1 MTIRKFFS
9 NIWFDAITLVVV
21 VILFVVPFLF
31 LILTAAKTSQ
41 EAALFNFTWPSRFQL
56 FENIGTVLDYSD
68 RRMILAMWNSTLLTV
83 GSVTLM
89 VALSGLAAYIMQ
101 RRPGRVSSIAST
113 LLLAG
118 LIIPPAVVPT
128 IFLLQQLSIYKTII
142 GLIFVEVGQHLPFCV
157 LIFRAFVGSI
167 PKELDEAAV
176 IDGASPL
183 RVFSQIIMPLLKP
196 AMVTIIVVQS
206 VAVYNDFA
214 GPLYFLPGTQ
224 NVTVQL
230 TLYSFISQ
238 FNSDYNLLFANALLI
253 TIPALIMYIF
263 FQRQIVAGLTSGAV
277 KG

>member
-1 MTIRKFFS
+1 MTIRKFFR
-9 NIWFDAITLVVV
+9 NIWVDTITLVVV
-21 VILFVVPFLF
+21 VILFIVPFLF
-31 LILTAAKTSQ
+31 LILTASKTSK
-41 EAALFNFTWPSRFQL
+41 EAALFGFTWPSQFQL
-56 FENIGTVLDYSD
+56 FQNIGTVLEYSD

-89 VALSGLAAYIMQ
+89 VLLSGLAAYIMQ
-101 RRPGRVSSIAST
+101 RRSDRMSSIASA

-118 LIIPPAVVPT
+118 LIIPPAIVPT
-128 IFLLQQLSIYKTII
+128 IFLLQQLGIYKTII

-167 PKELDEAAV
+167 PRELDEAAV

-183 RVFSQIIMPLLKP
+183 RVFFQIILPLLKP

-214 GPLYFLPGTQ
+214 GPLYFLPGNQ

>member
-1 MTIRKFFS
+1 MTIRKFFR
-9 NIWFDAITLVVV
+9 NIWVDAITLVVV
-21 VILFVVPFLF
+21 IILFIVPFLF
-31 LILTAAKTSQ
+31 LILTAAKTSK
-41 EAALFNFTWPSRFQL
+41 EAALFGFTWPSEFQL
-56 FENIGTVLDYSD
+56 FKNIGTVLEYSD

-89 VALSGLAAYIMQ
+89 VLLSGLAAYIMQ

-128 IFLLQQLSIYKTII
+128 IYLLQQLGIYKTII

-167 PKELDEAAV
+167 PRELDEAAL

-183 RVFSQIIMPLLKP
+183 RVFIQIIMPLLKP